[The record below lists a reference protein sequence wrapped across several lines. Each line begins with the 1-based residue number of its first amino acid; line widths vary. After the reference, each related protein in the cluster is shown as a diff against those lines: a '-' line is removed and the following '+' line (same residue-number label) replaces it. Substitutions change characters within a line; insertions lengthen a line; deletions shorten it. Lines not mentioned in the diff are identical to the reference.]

1 MVYQARII
9 SSHDVSL
16 DTLKFVIEHWIASK
30 QALPGWNSVLKVSS
44 TWKYGLMEDT
54 LYVECSIYP
63 TSARARAG
71 QPDHLQYYIDYHSST
86 CCINAGSGD
95 TICDT
100 QMSQEKKTKYREVG
114 THLLCYKGR
123 IHFDVYKVEFYPF
136 LFSVRLQDLIS
147 RREAQEESH
156 PKAADSGA
164 YSCKHT
170 LALQQ
175 PDWMLFIFQYLQ
187 KLINH

>member
-1 MVYQARII
+1 
-9 SSHDVSL
+9 
-16 DTLKFVIEHWIASK
+16 
-30 QALPGWNSVLKVSS
+30 
-44 TWKYGLMEDT
+44 
-54 LYVECSIYP
+54 
-63 TSARARAG
+63 
-71 QPDHLQYYIDYHSST
+71 
-86 CCINAGSGD
+86 
-95 TICDT
+95 
-100 QMSQEKKTKYREVG
+100 MSQEKKTKYREVG

-123 IHFDVYKVEFYPF
+123 IHFDVYKVEFYLF

-175 PDWMLFIFQYLQ
+175 PDWKLFIFQYLQ
-187 KLINH
+187 KLINHWNSLLQWSKVPMKIFPQKGHRIMKKWLQGR